1 MDTLEAIEKLAK
13 HARQEK
19 TPVFGVAEKILSHI
33 RTEEQESFSFVVL
46 ELFASASA
54 VAASVVAYL
63 SVGVIRSLTSP
74 LMQFFAPLR
83 EVRLW

>member
-1 MDTLEAIEKLAK
+1 MDTLKAIEKLAQK
-13 HARQEK
+13 ARGEE
-19 TPVFGVAEKILSHI
+19 TPAFNVANRILFRI
-33 RTEEQESFSFVVL
+33 RTEQKDKFSFVAL
-46 ELFASASA
+46 ELFASISA

-63 SVGVIRSLTSP
+63 SVGALRSLTSP